1 VLYCNGDD
9 ARAPPILLE
18 DHMSSGQAMEGA
30 SSPPSCSDASGWSS
44 ARAVWALVV
53 ASARYWST
61 VAPVVHREL
70 EGWRRRASM
79 IDDPELRTL
88 ALGKLEEERFNA
100 EAGAMLATL
109 APRAHRSDAVEAI
122 VALQVL
128 FDLLD
133 GLTERPLQDPLGDG
147 ERLFLAFTRAV
158 SARRPTPSGGDGG
171 YLEELSAVAGGA
183 LARLPA
189 RDAVIEV
196 AAASAARA
204 AQAQIRMH
212 AMPRLGIGQLRE
224 WAQAQSRGTG
234 LEWREML
241 VGSASSVLAVHALI
255 AAAAD
260 SQSTP
265 AQAARVEDA
274 YLSVCVVLTL
284 LDGIMDRER
293 DERAGALGYISLYDD
308 HEELVQALAMMVRRA
323 SGQTR
328 ALQHGADHAM
338 VLAGVVAYYISAPG
352 ARSEFARPLVAPLHR
367 GLAPAVLP
375 ALALMRAWRM
385 VRQLRTPASLKLNR
399 EWLRGLSCAS
409 RLEAARGL
417 APSVKRRRPERGR
430 EENEL

>member
-1 VLYCNGDD
+1 
-9 ARAPPILLE
+9 
-18 DHMSSGQAMEGA
+18 
-30 SSPPSCSDASGWSS
+30 
-44 ARAVWALVV
+44 
-53 ASARYWST
+53 
-61 VAPVVHREL
+61 
-70 EGWRRRASM
+70 M

-88 ALGKLEEERFNA
+88 ALDKLEDERFNA

-158 SARRPTPSGGDGG
+158 SAPGPTPVAGDGG
-171 YLEELSAVAGGA
+171 YLNELSAAAGGA

-189 RDAVIEV
+189 HDAVIEV

-212 AMPRLGIGQLRE
+212 ASPRLGVGQLRE
-224 WAQAQSRGTG
+224 WAQARSSGTG

-241 VGSASSVLAVHALI
+241 VGSASSVLTVHALI

-260 SQSTP
+260 YQSTP
-265 AQAARVEDA
+265 AHAARVADA

-284 LDGIMDRER
+284 LDGIVDRER

-308 HEELVQALAMMVRRA
+308 DKELVRALAVMTARA
-323 SGQTR
+323 SGQAR
-328 ALQHGADHAM
+328 ALQHGGHHVM
-338 VLAGVVAYYISAPG
+338 VLAGVVAYYTSAPG
-352 ARSEFARPLVAPLHR
+352 ARGELARPLIAPLHR
-367 GLAPAVLP
+367 ALTPAVLP
-375 ALALMRAWRM
+375 ALVLMRAWRIG
-385 VRQLRTPASLKLNR
+385 RQLKKLASLKLNR
-399 EWLRGLSCAS
+399 DRLRGLSCAS
-409 RLEAARGL
+409 RLRAARGP
-417 APSVKRRRPERGR
+417 ASSMKRRRSARGR

>member
-1 VLYCNGDD
+1 MRSTGAAD
-9 ARAPPILLE
+9 RA
-18 DHMSSGQAMEGA
+18 
-30 SSPPSCSDASGWSS
+30 S

-61 VAPVVHREL
+61 VAPVVDREL
-70 EGWRRRASM
+70 ERWRCRASM

-88 ALGKLEEERFNA
+88 ALDKLEDERFNA

-158 SARRPTPSGGDGG
+158 STTRPTPAGGDDG
-171 YLEELSAVAGGA
+171 YLDELSAAAGGA

-189 RDAVIEV
+189 HDAVIEV

-212 AMPRLGIGQLRE
+212 ASPRLGIGQLRE
-224 WAQAQSRGTG
+224 WAQAQSPGTG
-234 LEWREML
+234 LEWRELL

-260 SQSTP
+260 HQSTP
-265 AQAARVEDA
+265 AHAARVEDA

-293 DERAGALGYISLYDD
+293 DERAGALGYISLYGDD
-308 HEELVQALAMMVRRA
+308 QELVRALDTMARRA

-328 ALQHGADHAM
+328 ALRHGAHHVM
-338 VLAGVVAYYISAPG
+338 VLAGVVAYYTSAPN
-352 ARSEFARPLVAPLHR
+352 ARSELTRPLIAPLHR
-367 GLAPAVLP
+367 VLTPAVLP
-375 ALALMRAWRM
+375 ALALMRAWRIG
-385 VRQLRTPASLKLNR
+385 RQLRKPASFKLNR
-399 EWLRGLSCAS
+399 QWLRGL
-409 RLEAARGL
+409 
-417 APSVKRRRPERGR
+417 
-430 EENEL
+430 

>member
-1 VLYCNGDD
+1 VRHFNSDDPRALRLVLEG
-9 ARAPPILLE
+9 
-18 DHMSSGQAMEGA
+18 HMSSVQPTGQA
-30 SSPPSCSDASGWSS
+30 SPPLSLSGAADWAS
-44 ARAVWALVV
+44 ARAVGALVV

-70 EGWRRRASM
+70 ERWRRRASM
-79 IDDPELRTL
+79 IDDPELRAL
-88 ALGKLEEERFNA
+88 ALCKLEEERFNA

-133 GLTERPLQDPLGDG
+133 GLTERPLQDPLGEG
-147 ERLFLAFTRAV
+147 ERLFLVFTRAV
-158 SARRPTPSGGDGG
+158 SASRHTPTGDDVG

-183 LARLPA
+183 LARLPG

-224 WAQAQSRGTG
+224 WAQAQSHGTG
-234 LEWREML
+234 LEWREMV

-260 SQSTP
+260 SRSTP
-265 AQAARVEDA
+265 MHAARVEDA

-284 LDGIMDRER
+284 LDGIMDHER
-293 DERAGALGYISLYDD
+293 DEGTDAPGYISLYDD
-308 HEELVQALAMMVRRA
+308 NEELVQTLAGMARRA
-323 SGQTR
+323 SRQTR
-328 ALQHGADHAM
+328 ALEHSAHHVM
-338 VLAGVVAYYISAPG
+338 VLAGVVAYYTSAPG

-367 GLAPAVLP
+367 ALAPAVVP
-375 ALALMRAWRM
+375 ALALMRAWRLG
-385 VRQLRTPASLKLNR
+385 RQLRRPASLKLNLGR
-399 EWLRGLSCAS
+399 LRGLSCES
-409 RLEAARGL
+409 RLGVAEDL
-417 APSVKRRRPERGR
+417 APSVKRRRSKR
-430 EENEL
+430 EEEYGL